1 MEFLVDKAALKS
13 DTLAVKI
20 QEREERIDKDKGRPL
35 NTSL

>member
-1 MEFLVDKAALKS
+1 MEFLVDKAALES

-20 QEREERIDKDKGRPL
+20 QEQKEQIDEDGGRPL